1 MRLFHWLV
9 TAPVAL
15 VLIVFAVTNRDAIT
29 LNFWPLPVTLQ
40 APVYLIVF
48 LALLAG
54 FLIGELVAWINGRRW
69 RREARHSARRRR
81 GARART
87 RRESAGGGRG
97 EGIAPALTGALHPD
111 ASAAPVA
118 PAAPI
123 DAVRRKG

>member
-1 MRLFHWLV
+1 VRLFHWLV

-69 RREARHSARRRR
+69 RRQARHSARRVE
-81 GARART
+81 ALE
-87 RRESAGGGRG
+87 RE
-97 EGIAPALTGALHPD
+97 L
-111 ASAAPVA
+111 AAKA
-118 PAAPI
+118 PAA
-123 DAVRRKG
+123 DAAKELPRP